1 MSTRHRSLLPTILV
15 LLLAGCAS
23 DPPGPVVP
31 TPPSVQFTQFDS
43 LVITPEV
50 IKFQVKLL
58 IRNRMRAGLDLQ
70 KVDYGVDVHD
80 QPVFTDSFAE
90 LHPIKSN
97 GREVVTF
104 PFQIAMQDV
113 LDRAVDVLAEEQL
126 RVSFRGQVYPVG
138 FDPVPFEMTK
148 TIPLPKIP
156 AVSLEGTRSSP
167 ADKTFT
173 VLLRITNTNTFP
185 LDVKSIDS
193 YLEMNGTRYGLLRT
207 EGSTE
212 IQPGSAETIPLTVE
226 QSNAKTLSM
235 ILNIAQSGSLQFAL
249 GGDIRCQ
256 TPYGLIYIPLRL
268 SSERKS

>member
-1 MSTRHRSLLPTILV
+1 
-15 LLLAGCAS
+15 
-23 DPPGPVVP
+23 
-31 TPPSVQFTQFDS
+31 VQFAQFDS

-70 KVDYGVDVHD
+70 RVDYGVDVHD
-80 QPVFTDSFAE
+80 KPVFTDSFAE
-90 LHPIKSN
+90 LHPIKAN

-113 LDRAVDVLAEEQL
+113 LDRAVDVLAEDAL

-138 FDPVPFEMTK
+138 FDPVPFETSK
-148 TIPLPKIP
+148 TIPLPRIP
-156 AVSLEGTRSSP
+156 AVSLVGTRGSP
-167 ADKTFT
+167 SGGPFT
-173 VLLRITNTNTFP
+173 VLLRIKNTNTFP
-185 LDVKSIDS
+185 LNVKSIDS
-193 YLEMNGTRYGLLRT
+193 YPEMNGTRYGLLRT

-212 IQPGSAETIPLTVE
+212 IQPGSAETIALTVE
-226 QSNAKTLSM
+226 HSTAKTLSM

-256 TPYGLIYIPLRL
+256 TPYGLIFIPLRL
-268 SSERKS
+268 DSRQGA

>member
-1 MSTRHRSLLPTILV
+1 MSVWHRCLLPTILAV
-15 LLLAGCAS
+15 LLAGCAS
-23 DPPGPVVP
+23 DPPGPVIP
-31 TPPSVQFTQFDS
+31 TPPSVQVTQFDS

-70 KVDYGVDVHD
+70 HVDYGVDVHD
-80 QPVFTDSFAE
+80 KPVFTDSFAE
-90 LHPIKSN
+90 LHPIKAN

-156 AVSLEGTRSSP
+156 TISLEGTRGSP

-185 LDVKSIDS
+185 LNVKSVDS
-193 YLEMNGTRYGLLRT
+193 YLEMNGTKYGLLRT

-212 IQPGSAETIPLTVE
+212 IQAGAAETIPLTVE

-235 ILNIAQSGSLQFAL
+235 IVNIAQSGSLQFAL

-256 TPYGLIYIPLRL
+256 TRTA
-268 SSERKS
+268 

>member
-1 MSTRHRSLLPTILV
+1 MSRRQHSLLPIVVV

-23 DPPGPVVP
+23 KSGPVVP

-43 LVITPEV
+43 LVITPDV

-70 KVDYGVDVHD
+70 KVDYGVDLHD
-80 QPVFTDSFAE
+80 KLLFIDSFAE

-97 GREVVTF
+97 GREVVTV
-104 PFQIAMQDV
+104 PFQIAMKDV
-113 LDRAVDVLAEEQL
+113 LDQAVDVLAEEQL
-126 RVSFRGQVYPVG
+126 RVSFRGEVYPVG
-138 FDPVPFEMTK
+138 FDPVPFQQTK

-167 ADKTFT
+167 ADRTFT
-173 VLLRITNTNTFP
+173 VLLRIKNTNTFP
-185 LDVKSIDS
+185 LNVKSIDS
-193 YLEMNGTRYGLLRT
+193 YLEMNGTRYSLLRT
-207 EGSTE
+207 DGSTE

-226 QSNAKTLSM
+226 QSTAKTLSM

-256 TPYGLIYIPLRL
+256 TPYGLIFIPLKLDSRQGA
-268 SSERKS
+268 